1 MGSSPLCLLVLNSS
15 TKHKHTG
22 VKILIRGTVQG
33 VGFRPFIYN
42 LASRFSVTGTVTN
55 SGDGVVIEAVA
66 ENDRLNAFIK
76 AISENQP
83 PLSHITS
90 VDTSSLLFDAVPK
103 EFSILTSITTDTA
116 STGIPPDS
124 TLCIDCYDE
133 LTDPSNRRFRYP
145 FINCTNC
152 GPRFT
157 IVESIPY
164 DRPKTSMKTFAM
176 CSACEQEYHDPANRR
191 FHAQPNGCP
200 ECGPEISW
208 HKSDGDRIVVE
219 DVIAAAAENLSHGK
233 VIAIRGLGGFHLAV
247 DGCSESAVSILRKR
261 KNRPHK
267 PLAIMVASPDLL
279 KEYCHFSKTE
289 ERLLLSQEHPIVL
302 LKRKA
307 YSKLAPNLAPGIDD
321 IGVMLPYT
329 PLHYLLLEH
338 KNCPAAL
345 VMSSGN
351 VSGVPICTANKDALE
366 RLESVADFFL
376 LHNRDIVTRVDD
388 SVVKI
393 IDHKPIIFR
402 RARGFVPSPTWLP
415 WHLPKILG
423 CGAELKNTF
432 CLGRDKSSFLSQ
444 HIGDLSNLESYDFY
458 IESIEHLKGVFQ
470 LEPEVVACDLH
481 PDYMSSRYAEN
492 VGLPLYRIQHHH
504 AHAVAVMAEHGLD
517 KAVLAVIMDGS
528 GYGPDGTVWG
538 GEILRADLT
547 SYSRLG
553 HLSHLHLPGGDSA
566 AIESWRMALSALY
579 TVYGEEALQTA
590 QLPPSLQYLN
600 AASVEIVRAML
611 DKKFNVP
618 LTSSCGRLFDAV
630 ASLLGICQYNS
641 YEGQAAIELEAVA
654 RKAVTRTWIEEIL
667 PVHHKNGPP
676 LLLEKNGKWEISS
689 RGLIKIVYDDII
701 RGNAVSDIALKFHAL
716 LINTTTELIQKLSR
730 ETGIVQVVL
739 SGGCMQ
745 NSLLLEGLLHT
756 LGSKNIQ
763 VYTGNMLPVND
774 GAISFGQAVAGGLQ
788 HLAKKKALTS
798 TEERA

>member
-1 MGSSPLCLLVLNSS
+1 MDSSPLCLLVLNSS
-15 TKHKHTG
+15 TKHKRTG
-22 VKILIRGTVQG
+22 VKILVRGTVQG

-42 LASRFSVTGTVTN
+42 LASRFSITGTVTN

-66 ENDRLNAFIK
+66 ENDRLNAFVR
-76 AISENQP
+76 AISEKRP

-90 VDTSSLLFDAVPK
+90 IDTSSLLFDTIP
-103 EFSILTSITTDTA
+103 EDFSIQTSSTTDSAT
-116 STGIPPDS
+116 TGIPPDS
-124 TLCIDCYDE
+124 ALCNDCYDE

-164 DRPKTSMKTFAM
+164 DRPKTSMKVFTM
-176 CSACEQEYHDPANRR
+176 CSACEQEYQDPANRR

-200 ECGPEISW
+200 ECGPGISW
-208 HKSDGDRIVVE
+208 HTSNGDLIGVK
-219 DVIAAAAENLSHGK
+219 DVIAAAAEKLDHDK

-247 DGCSESAVSILRKR
+247 DGCSEAAVSMLRKR

-267 PLAIMVASPDLL
+267 PLAIMVESLDIL
-279 KEYCHFSKTE
+279 KKYCHFNKE
-289 ERLLLSQEHPIVL
+289 EEQLLLSPEHPIVL

-307 YSKLAPNLAPGIDD
+307 YSKLAPNLAPGIED

-329 PLHYLLLEH
+329 PLHSLLLEH

-351 VSGVPICTANKDALE
+351 VSGVPICTANEDALE

-376 LHNRDIVTRVDD
+376 LHNRDIVTRIDD

-402 RARGFVPSPTWLP
+402 RARGFVPSPVRLP

-458 IESIEHLKGVFQ
+458 IESIEHLKRVFQ

-481 PDYMSSRYAEN
+481 PDYMSSHYAEN
-492 VGLPLYRIQHHH
+492 LGLPLYRIQHHH
-504 AHAVAVMAEHGLD
+504 AHTVAVMAEHGLE
-517 KAVLAVIMDGS
+517 KPVLAVIMDGS
-528 GYGPDGTVWG
+528 GYGPDDTVWG

-566 AIESWRMALSALY
+566 AIEPWRMALSALY
-579 TVYGEEALQTA
+579 SVFGEEALRA
-590 QLPPSLQYLN
+590 PQLPPSLQYLN
-600 AASVEIVRAML
+600 AASVEIIRTML
-611 DKKFNVP
+611 NKNFNAP

-641 YEGQAAIELEAVA
+641 YEGQAAIGLEAVA

-667 PVHHKNGPP
+667 PAHHKNGPS

-701 RGNAVSDIALKFHAL
+701 KGIAVSDIALKFHAL

-730 ETGIVQVVL
+730 ETGVIQVVL

-756 LGSKNIQ
+756 LSSKNIQ
-763 VYTGNMLPVND
+763 VYTGNLLPVND

-788 HLAKKKALTS
+788 HLDKKKALAS
-798 TEERA
+798 SEEKA

>member
-1 MGSSPLCLLVLNSS
+1 M
-15 TKHKHTG
+15 
-22 VKILIRGTVQG
+22 
-33 VGFRPFIYN
+33 
-42 LASRFSVTGTVTN
+42 TN

-66 ENDRLNAFIK
+66 ENDGLNAFIK

-90 VDTSSLLFDAVPK
+90 VDTSSLLFDTVPK

-176 CSACEQEYHDPANRR
+176 CSTCEQEYHDPANRR

-219 DVIAAAAENLSHGK
+219 DVIAAAAENLSHDK
-233 VIAIRGLGGFHLAV
+233 VVAIRGLGGFHLAV
-247 DGCSESAVSILRKR
+247 DGCSKTAVSMLRIR

-267 PLAIMVASPDLL
+267 PLAIMVASPDILR
-279 KEYCHFSKTE
+279 EYCHFSKAE
-289 ERLLLSQEHPIVL
+289 EQLLLSPKHPIVL
-302 LKRKA
+302 LKRKT
-307 YSKLAPNLAPGIDD
+307 YSKLASNLAPGIED

-329 PLHYLLLEH
+329 PLHYILLEH

-351 VSGVPICTANKDALE
+351 VSGDPICTSNEDALK
-366 RLESVADFFL
+366 RLESIADFFL

-393 IDHKPIIFR
+393 IDHKSIVFR
-402 RARGFVPSPTWLP
+402 RARGFVPSPIGLP

-423 CGAELKNTF
+423 CGAELKNSF
-432 CLGRDKSSFLSQ
+432 CLGRGRSSLLSQ

-458 IESIEHLKGVFQ
+458 IESIEHLKRVFQ

-492 VGLPLYRIQHHH
+492 LDLPLYRIQHHH

-517 KAVLAVIMDGS
+517 KDVLAVIMDGS

-553 HLSHLHLPGGDSA
+553 HLSQLHLPGGDSA
-566 AIESWRMALSALY
+566 AIEPWRMALSALY
-579 TVYGEEALQTA
+579 AVFGEKALQTP
-590 QLPPSLQYLN
+590 QLPPSLQHLN
-600 AASVEIVRAML
+600 AANVDIIRTML
-611 DKKFNVP
+611 NKNFNTP

-654 RKAVTRTWIEEIL
+654 RKAITRTWIEEFL
-667 PVHHKNGPP
+667 PAHHKNGSP

-689 RGLIKIVYDDII
+689 RGLIEIVSDNIV
-701 RGNAVSDIALKFHAL
+701 RGNSIASIALNFHAL
-716 LINTTTELIQKLSR
+716 LITTTTDLIQKLCR
-730 ETGIVQVVL
+730 ETGIKQVVL

-756 LGSKNIQ
+756 LGDKNIQ
-763 VYTGNMLPVND
+763 VYTGNLLPIND
-774 GAISFGQAVAGGLQ
+774 GAISFGQAVAGGMQ
-788 HLAKKKALTS
+788 HLVKKGPYLF
-798 TEERA
+798 